1 MQTHICAHKYLVCLP
16 GDIQSSAGRVNRV
29 AKKQTTKERRPLGF
43 GCSLPVVFPP
53 LVHR

>member
-1 MQTHICAHKYLVCLP
+1 MQAHICAHKYLVCLP
-16 GDIQSSAGRVNRV
+16 GDIQSSAGRV

-43 GCSLPVVFPP
+43 GCSLPVMFPP